1 MEDLALSRRSFLAAT
16 SAVAMTALGAGT
28 FANVMG
34 QDRLRVGVVGCG
46 GRGTG
51 AAFDCLNADPAVT
64 VVALG
69 DMFADRAAGAR
80 KSLTDNFK
88 ERVQITDD
96 HVFTGFDAYKGVLAS
111 DIDLVIL
118 ATPPGFRPYHF
129 EAAINAGKHVFMEK
143 PVATDAPGVR
153 RVIAAAQAAKA
164 KNLSVVAGTQRRH
177 ETAYNEVMKRIHD
190 GAIGDI
196 VSASCY
202 WNQGSLWSVP
212 RQEGWSDV
220 EWQLKNWLYF
230 TYLSGDHICEQHIH
244 NIDVVNWAKK
254 AHPVKAVAL
263 GGREVRKAEV
273 YGHIF
278 DHFAVEFE
286 YEDGCLM
293 HSYCRQIDGCA
304 NNVSERLVGTK
315 GRANPANR
323 IFGENEYRFSG
334 ENLNPYMLEHR
345 HLIESIRGT
354 RAYLNEG
361 EQVAH
366 STLTAIMGR
375 MAAYTGTSVTWDAA
389 MASEETLMPADLA
402 FGSRTVPAV
411 AVPGVSK
418 LV

>member
-1 MEDLALSRRSFLAAT
+1 
-16 SAVAMTALGAGT
+16 
-28 FANVMG
+28 
-34 QDRLRVGVVGCG
+34 
-46 GRGTG
+46 
-51 AAFDCLNADPAVT
+51 
-64 VVALG
+64 
-69 DMFADRAAGAR
+69 
-80 KSLTDNFK
+80 
-88 ERVQITDD
+88 
-96 HVFTGFDAYKGVLAS
+96 
-111 DIDLVIL
+111 
-118 ATPPGFRPYHF
+118 
-129 EAAINAGKHVFMEK
+129 
-143 PVATDAPGVR
+143 
-153 RVIAAAQAAKA
+153 
-164 KNLSVVAGTQRRH
+164 
-177 ETAYNEVMKRIHD
+177 
-190 GAIGDI
+190 
-196 VSASCY
+196 
-202 WNQGSLWSVP
+202 
-212 RQEGWSDV
+212 V

-411 AVPGVSK
+411 AVPGVTK